1 MNNMDHMNHMNH
13 MDDYTIKTPE
23 QVDISY
29 TVAGLGTRFMALA
42 IDMILQYIL
51 LFILFITFVIM
62 LVLAELDFLNDFSQ
76 WYIAIIII
84 SISIVNG
91 VYFIFFE
98 LLLKGRT
105 PGKVLLKLRVVRKDG
120 RAADVPSILIRNLVR
135 IIDFLPSMYAIGMIT
150 IFINKDCRRLGDIA
164 GGTVVIAERK
174 SESLGSVLAL
184 QVKNSDVYSD
194 YEYAIIRDF
203 MTRRKSMTL
212 HSRGMLAAELAKPL
226 YDRFDIPQDERGEPE
241 LFLVSLLS
249 E

>member
-1 MNNMDHMNHMNH
+1 VNNMDHMNHMNH